1 MEVGPGR
8 SENQVIGK
16 SSQNSPVLV
25 QLFCVSMLD
34 VGDGLTKII
43 GVGWVGAL
51 CPVYFYFWNLFN
63 FAKSLI
69 WLFCQLD
76 FFHFKKC

>member
-25 QLFCVSMLD
+25 QLFCVYMYTLIMLD
-34 VGDGLTKII
+34 VGDGLTKIL

-51 CPVYFYFWNLFN
+51 CPVYLYFWNLFN
-63 FAKSLI
+63 YAKSLI
-69 WLFCQLD
+69 R
-76 FFHFKKC
+76 